1 MNRSVRGGLTNAI
14 AAAAAVGLALS
25 LSACGAPAEPV
36 STSAVVTTPQ
46 AALTGEWIL
55 TRTVT
60 ASNDLTDPSRILG
73 AVTTRMIS
81 FEQETCDTALCPGTV
96 ASGVTT
102 EDRESTPFTPT
113 DGGLEWTFDGTLN
126 CLSVATGEVQV
137 ADAFTFS
144 SLSVLTVSESAEV
157 DGELSATVLVGTMV
171 LTDSLSIEAFNSGCR
186 RDPAETTVEYTLS
199 AVRAPA
205 AEATEAPATDG

>member
-14 AAAAAVGLALS
+14 AAVAAVGLALS
-25 LSACGAPAEPV
+25 LSACGTPAEPE
-36 STSAVVTTPQ
+36 STSVVVTTPQ

-96 ASGVTT
+96 VSGVTT
-102 EDRESTPFTPT
+102 EDRESTSFTPI
-113 DGGLEWTFDGTLN
+113 DGGLTWTFDGTLN

-144 SLSVLTVSESAEV
+144 SLSVLSVSESAEV

-171 LTDSLSIEAFNSGCR
+171 LTDSLSIEAFDSGCR

-199 AVRAPA
+199 AERAPV
-205 AEATEAPATDG
+205 AEATEAPTTDG